1 MNISSAALLNC
12 MRAGWQVA
20 EVAKPVRTID
30 ELTRL
35 VIDVWNRQNSLG
47 ADPNPHLH
55 SRLTGLQVT
64 RRALS
69 KAGSDE
75 SALSP
80 VDERIAVLGS
90 LLTPAPPAPD
100 ALTGSVSGRL
110 PGGRIIDAQNPALT
124 PAGTHGPAQAA
135 RIALV
140 AARNVGADKEEQW
153 AAEARAR
160 LRGQREVLSLIRR
173 QLAGEQEGQNAE
185 QAVSELTAFV
195 DNRLAALDST
205 VSALNTRPT
214 SNAREEASRPRL
226 GRPRPGRGTQEPATA
241 AARRID
247 ITVGR
252 DRRR

>member
-1 MNISSAALLNC
+1 MMNIASAALLNC

-20 EVAKPVRTID
+20 DVAKPVRTID

-35 VIDVWNRQNSLG
+35 VIEVWNRQNPPG
-47 ADPNPHLH
+47 ADPSQDLH
-55 SRLTGLQVT
+55 SRLTGLQAT

-75 SALSP
+75 RVLAP

-110 PGGRIIDAQNPALT
+110 PGGQIIGPRNPLLT
-124 PAGTHGPAQAA
+124 PAGTHSPGQAA
-135 RIALV
+135 RTLL
-140 AARNVGADKEEQW
+140 ARNVGPDDGEQW
-153 AAEARAR
+153 AATARAR
-160 LRGQREVLSLIRR
+160 LKGQREVLSLVRR
-173 QLAGEQEGQNAE
+173 RLAEQQEEQNAE
-185 QAVSELTAFV
+185 QALSELTALV
-195 DNRLAALDST
+195 DSRLAALDST

-214 SNAREEASRPRL
+214 SEAREGASRPRP
-226 GRPRPGRGTQEPATA
+226 GGPRPGRRTRAPA
-241 AARRID
+241 AADIRRIN
-247 ITVGR
+247 ITVGQ